1 MTCTKDEKGSIVK
14 NIQTHISI
22 MDGTSDVKQDS
33 ASVKAIAQTSLEIY
47 TKGNPNV
54 ESIFY
59 KSDNAG
65 YRPGQPNLH
74 FL

>member
-1 MTCTKDEKGSIVK
+1 
-14 NIQTHISI
+14 